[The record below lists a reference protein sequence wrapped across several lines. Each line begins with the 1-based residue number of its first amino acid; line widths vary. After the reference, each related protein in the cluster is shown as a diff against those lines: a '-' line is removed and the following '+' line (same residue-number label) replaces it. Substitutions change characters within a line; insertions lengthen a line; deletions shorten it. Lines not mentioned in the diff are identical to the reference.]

1 MKTAEQYQG
10 TGRRKTCTA
19 RVMLRPG
26 TGKITV
32 NKKTVEEYFGG
43 RKTAHVMVKQPLKLV
58 DMETKFDVF
67 VNVSGGGPMGQAGAT
82 RHGIT
87 RALLQYDESGL
98 APQMTIT
105 AQLLGKT
112 LGESLHGDEEEEG
125 SGEGGDAASMG
136 AMSLR
141 RVLRKAG
148 FVTRDSRK
156 VERKKVGHRKA
167 RKVEQYSKR

>member
-1 MKTAEQYQG
+1 MTKIAEQYQG

-19 RVMLRPG
+19 RVLLRPG

-43 RKTAHVMVKQPLKLV
+43 RKTAHVMVRQPLKLV
-58 DMETKFDVF
+58 DMEKKFDVL

-105 AQLLGKT
+105 AQLLGQT
-112 LGESLHGDEEEEG
+112 LGESLHGDEELPEG
-125 SGEGGDAASMG
+125 ETEATSMG
-136 AMSLR
+136 VMSLR

>member
-19 RVMLRPG
+19 RVLLRPG

-43 RKTAHVMVKQPLKLV
+43 RKTAHVMVRQPLKLV
-58 DMETKFDVF
+58 DMEQKFDVM

-98 APQMTIT
+98 APQMTVT
-105 AQLLGKT
+105 AQLLGQT
-112 LGESLHGDEEEEG
+112 LGESLHGDEESAEGEG
-125 SGEGGDAASMG
+125 SAADMG

>member
-1 MKTAEQYQG
+1 MMKTAEQYQG

-19 RVMLRPG
+19 RVFLRPG
-26 TGKITV
+26 TGKITI

-43 RKTAHVMVKQPLKLV
+43 RKTAHVMVRQPLKLV
-58 DMETKFDVF
+58 DMEQKFDVV
-67 VNVSGGGPMGQAGAT
+67 VNVCGGGPMGQAGAT

-98 APQMTIT
+98 APQMTVT
-105 AQLLGKT
+105 AQLLGQT
-112 LGESLHGDEEEEG
+112 LGESLHGDETSGEEG
-125 SGEGGDAASMG
+125 QGEESG

-141 RVLRKAG
+141 RILRKAG